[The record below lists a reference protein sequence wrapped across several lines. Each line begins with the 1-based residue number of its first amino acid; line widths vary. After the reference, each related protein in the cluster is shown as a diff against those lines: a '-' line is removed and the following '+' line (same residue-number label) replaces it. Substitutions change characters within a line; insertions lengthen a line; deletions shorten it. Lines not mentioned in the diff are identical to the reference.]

1 MTPPLRKPAP
11 AADMVVRYTAG
22 EMPLP
27 VLERL
32 QKENCDALVSDEI
45 EPIAAF
51 RVANLL
57 LSISLM
63 KLQDVTA

>member
-1 MTPPLRKPAP
+1 MTPQPRS

-32 QKENCDALVSDEI
+32 QKENCDALVSDEVT
-45 EPIAAF
+45 PIAAF
-51 RVANLL
+51 RVSNLL
-57 LSISLM
+57 LSIAIM
-63 KLQDVTA
+63 KLQEA

>member
-1 MTPPLRKPAP
+1 MTPPPRKPAP
-11 AADMVVRYTAG
+11 AVDMVVRYTAG

-27 VLERL
+27 VIERL
-32 QKENCDALVSDEI
+32 QKENCDALVQDEI
-45 EPIAAF
+45 DPVAAF

-63 KLQDVTA
+63 KLQEA